1 MADKFQN
8 KYRITSSR
16 LKNWDYRTSAAYF
29 ITICTANRT
38 HFFGEIVNQKMVLSN
53 TGVIADILWHHI
65 PNHAPNVSLG
75 EFVVMPN
82 HIHGILILNQP
93 DDGDAN
99 DIDGFINF
107 NDKNDLNLVDDYH
120 VNDDCHVVD
129 DFGNKNDLNVVHG
142 FHVKDDCRVN
152 DKFQV
157 NDGLIVETL
166 HATSLQPNQPN
177 QPNQSNQSNQ
187 PNQSIKSDQSIQSND
202 SKNQFMADISP
213 KSNSVSTIIR
223 SYKSAVTKHA
233 NRLGLQNG
241 WQPRFHDHII
251 RNDAEYQ
258 RIANYINNNPAQWQ
272 EDKFYTIYE

>member
-107 NDKNDLNLVDDYH
+107 ITFTV
-120 VNDDCHVVD
+120 
-129 DFGNKNDLNVVHG
+129 
-142 FHVKDDCRVN
+142 
-152 DKFQV
+152 
-157 NDGLIVETL
+157 
-166 HATSLQPNQPN
+166 
-177 QPNQSNQSNQ
+177 
-187 PNQSIKSDQSIQSND
+187 SIARRTGYCCTFS
-202 SKNQFMADISP
+202 FY
-213 KSNSVSTIIR
+213 
-223 SYKSAVTKHA
+223 SY
-233 NRLGLQNG
+233 LG
-241 WQPRFHDHII
+241 
-251 RNDAEYQ
+251 A
-258 RIANYINNNPAQWQ
+258 
-272 EDKFYTIYE
+272 